1 MMVLFWL
8 GPIRKRENMKVG
20 KTVIRMRGRRVT
32 DYWHPGKVA
41 RTGCGIQIHHQSVE
55 NRTKRR

>member
-1 MMVLFWL
+1 MVLFWL
-8 GPIRKRENMKVG
+8 GPRRKREDMKVG

-32 DYWHPGKVA
+32 DYLHPGKVI

-55 NRTKRR
+55 NRIKGR